1 MDSRARRRNTLY
13 FIALAGLL
21 AVIYASYRTMG
32 MAGSPPEKSLSEL
45 LTAMDQNQVAR
56 ATLNADGD
64 RVDWSDRGGV
74 QYRTF
79 YPVGYQLA
87 DKLHQGQVSM
97 TVTPPSSTNLW
108 LTVLL
113 PNILLFLV
121 IGGFMVYLLKTVRRT
136 ELRAERS

>member
-1 MDSRARRRNTLY
+1 M
-13 FIALAGLL
+13 L
-21 AVIYASYRTMG
+21 AVIYASYRTLG
-32 MAGSPPEKSLSEL
+32 LGGSPPEKSLSDL
-45 LTAMDQNQVAR
+45 LTAVDQKQVAS

-64 RVDWSDRGGV
+64 RVDWTNRGGV

-87 DKLHQGQVSM
+87 DRLHKGQVSM

-113 PNILLFLV
+113 PNILLFVV

-136 ELRAERS
+136 EH